1 MTRIRRSALA
11 VIALTS
17 AVAFAGCGGG
27 LDVSV
32 VIGGTRVARL
42 DIALSRSGPQAI
54 RIDWSDDRYVDSYVV
69 RRDGSTLAGSLT
81 ATTLT
86 DASVV
91 SNARYCYQVLGYD
104 FIGVLISASEVACI
118 VA

>member
-1 MTRIRRSALA
+1 MKRSASA
-11 VIALTS
+11 VMALTS
-17 AVAFAGCGGG
+17 ALVLAGCGGG

-32 VIGGTRVARL
+32 VIGGSRVARL

-54 RIDWSDDRYVDSYVV
+54 LIDWSDDRYVDSYVV
-69 RRDGSTLAGSLT
+69 RRDGSTLARSLT
-81 ATTLT
+81 ATSLT

-91 SNARYCYQVLGYD
+91 SHAEYCYQVLGYD